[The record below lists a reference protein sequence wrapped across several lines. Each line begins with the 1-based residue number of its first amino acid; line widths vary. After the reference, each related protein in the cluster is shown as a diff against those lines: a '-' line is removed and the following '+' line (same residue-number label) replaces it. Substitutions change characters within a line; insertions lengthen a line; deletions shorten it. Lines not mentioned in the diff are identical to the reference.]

1 MNFIRAT
8 QCATQHTGGQEMF
21 PHAGIVVSLYIPN
34 QDGKNKP
41 EIRIAVSQGAASMAR
56 FKTGDRVDIGI
67 AYERGCG
74 WILVEAVQPDQRA
87 PCVLHQK
94 NGSGSSRAR
103 LRCAINVRPEWK
115 MQATASIPLMPCDN
129 EQIKVGQIT
138 ARLPKSWER
147 LFT

>member
-8 QCATQHTGGQEMF
+8 QCSTYHSGGQEMF
-21 PHAGIVVSLYIPN
+21 PNAGIVVSLSIPKC
-34 QDGKNKP
+34 GKQTP
-41 EIRIAVSQGAASMAR
+41 EMRLAISPTAAHMAR
-56 FKTGDRVDIGI
+56 FKSGDRVDIGI
-67 AYERGCG
+67 AYERGSG
-74 WILVEAVQPDQRA
+74 WVLVEAVQPDQRA

-94 NGSGSSRAR
+94 NGNTSAKAR

-115 MQATASIPLMPCDN
+115 MVATSSIPLMPCDN
-129 EQIKVGQIT
+129 EQVKVGSIT